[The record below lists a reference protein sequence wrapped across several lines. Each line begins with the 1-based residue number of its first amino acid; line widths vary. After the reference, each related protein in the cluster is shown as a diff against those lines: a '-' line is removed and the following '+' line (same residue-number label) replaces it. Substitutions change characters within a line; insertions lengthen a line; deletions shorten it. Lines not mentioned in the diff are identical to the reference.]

1 MFRYLLK
8 RLVLSI
14 PLLLFVS
21 FLTLA
26 LMHLIPGNYFDS
38 LRLNPQ
44 ISKEVIQKYEESFH
58 LDKPFVVQYLHWL
71 RGLVRFDFGYSFAY
85 RQPVTTILASRLW
98 NTFLLSASAVF
109 ISWAVAVFLGTLAA
123 LHRNRLLDRFLC
135 VASYWA
141 LSFPNFFLCL
151 ILLFLASRFTG
162 LPLGGMKSVGFD
174 EMSSWEKL
182 WDVAAHLLIPVSV
195 LAAST
200 LATLFRLMRSQMIEV
215 LEMDFVLYLR
225 STGISERKV
234 FFKHALRNA
243 INPMVTLFGLELPGL
258 FSGAAL
264 VEIFTGWPGLGQI
277 MLQAV
282 RMQDMFLVMG
292 NMVMISF
299 LLMVGNLIS
308 DLSLAAVD
316 PRIRMK

>member
-1 MFRYLLK
+1 
-8 RLVLSI
+8 
-14 PLLLFVS
+14 
-21 FLTLA
+21 
-26 LMHLIPGNYFDS
+26 
-38 LRLNPQ
+38 
-44 ISKEVIQKYEESFH
+44 
-58 LDKPFVVQYLHWL
+58 
-71 RGLVRFDFGYSFAY
+71 
-85 RQPVTTILASRLW
+85 
-98 NTFLLSASAVF
+98 
-109 ISWAVAVFLGTLAA
+109 
-123 LHRNRLLDRFLC
+123 
-135 VASYWA
+135 
-141 LSFPNFFLCL
+141 
-151 ILLFLASRFTG
+151 
-162 LPLGGMKSVGFD
+162 MKSVGFD

-182 WDVAAHLLIPVSV
+182 WDVGTHLLIPVTV

-215 LEMDFVLYLR
+215 LEMDFLLYLR

-292 NMVMISF
+292 NMVTISF
-299 LLMVGNLIS
+299 LLIVGNLIS
-308 DLSLAAVD
+308 DLSLAALD